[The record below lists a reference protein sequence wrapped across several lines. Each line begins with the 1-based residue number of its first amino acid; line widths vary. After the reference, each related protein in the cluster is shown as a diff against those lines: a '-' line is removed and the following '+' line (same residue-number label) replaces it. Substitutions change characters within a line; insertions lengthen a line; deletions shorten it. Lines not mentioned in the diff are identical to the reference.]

1 MRQRYVPYVV
11 VEMEVFVIDPN
22 GRALERNLCEPLAVA
37 WYQIEPRSYQPSNR
51 ADIDTVFGDRWAG
64 CEDCDRTHVHVR
76 CPRLQCEE

>member
-37 WYQIEPRSYQPSNR
+37 W
-51 ADIDTVFGDRWAG
+51 
-64 CEDCDRTHVHVR
+64 
-76 CPRLQCEE
+76 